1 MQESYWKLRKNMYSN
16 KTPLFDKINLS
27 LKVPEYMKK
36 LLERKLI
43 SQ

>member
-16 KTPLFDKINLS
+16 KTPLFDKI
-27 LKVPEYMKK
+27 K